1 MSIFASKTPRDLNPH
16 GVIMTG
22 SGTLPLCLC
31 GWQRRRLDGPTLAEH
46 IAEFDHVQSNEPNP
60 ILVEYR
66 RTVALGADQ
75 RGMAQ
80 VFVNSINW
88 GADLIDQIILDADP
102 DRDLPRSIADAW
114 ADHAR
119 RVLTRLA
126 NLAQIGA

>member
-22 SGTLPLCLC
+22 AGTLPLCLC

-60 ILVEYR
+60 ILVEFR
-66 RTVALGADQ
+66 VAADVDFTWATA
-75 RGMAQ
+75 RM
-80 VFVNSINW
+80 
-88 GADLIDQIILDADP
+88 LDALTYDHRAP
-102 DRDLPRSIADAW
+102 EAMREVVRRSLPEAR
-114 ADHAR
+114 DHAR